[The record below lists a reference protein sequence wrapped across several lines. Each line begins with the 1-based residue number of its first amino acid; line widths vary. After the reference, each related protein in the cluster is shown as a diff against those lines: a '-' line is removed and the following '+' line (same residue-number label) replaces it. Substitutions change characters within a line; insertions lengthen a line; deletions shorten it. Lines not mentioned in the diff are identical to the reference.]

1 MYLLILCPGCSEV
14 KNPQTPLPVGSAAS
28 KTSRYLI
35 LQKKKKPT
43 KKPNPIL
50 TATKASHYKHPDLH
64 CFPV

>member
-35 LQKKKKPT
+35 LLKKK
-43 KKPNPIL
+43 NPPKNQIQ
-50 TATKASHYKHPDLH
+50 
-64 CFPV
+64 F